1 MSSNFSFSVL
11 DSVENSEILHG
22 NQPLGSEIPVGS
34 KCFGDR
40 NSNRDIYLRN
50 LLLWDNGFTM

>member
-1 MSSNFSFSVL
+1 MEL
-11 DSVENSEILHG
+11 
-22 NQPLGSEIPVGS
+22 QPLGSEIPGGS